1 MKRLLKVTV
10 RKAQKKG
17 PPVDIDLTVVPI
29 DNDLYINLNDIDSIT
44 NVSVNYNK
52 KTNIIN
58 TFPTYCKP

>member
-17 PPVDIDLTVVPI
+17 QPISIDLTVVPI
-29 DNDLYINLNDIDSIT
+29 DNDLYINLKDIDTIT

-52 KTNIIN
+52 NKN
-58 TFPTYCKP
+58 TIYSFPVYCYP